1 MIGLEVGSI
10 VGNGDSLHMSI
21 LEQVVVNGVYIWELL
36 RRVEYIVNNVSDLI
50 GSLIVYAVL
59 GCELFALGPDDE
71 VASRKGVEVL

>member
-59 GCELFALGPDDE
+59 RCELFALGPDDE
-71 VASRKGVEVL
+71 VASCKGVEVL